1 MERGYKN
8 KEKQEVSDDLSVC
21 VLDFLP
27 QVSTLP
33 GLLAIIL
40 VTVEILN
47 SQTATWFHISNVIKG
62 SGSFKDR
69 NLLTVSQHVALFGV
83 HRLLQVEI

>member
-1 MERGYKN
+1 MGRGNKN
-8 KEKQEVSDDLSVC
+8 KEKQEVSDDLSVW

-47 SQTATWFHISNVIKG
+47 SQTAT
-62 SGSFKDR
+62 
-69 NLLTVSQHVALFGV
+69 
-83 HRLLQVEI
+83 